1 MSRPINDGLLYFPF
15 DCDFFANKTT
25 KIIRAHYG
33 AEGILMY
40 LYILCDIYKNGYFTK
55 VDNDYI
61 DIISTDLGIAEN
73 TITEILKFLTE
84 RSVFDLSIYEK
95 DGVLTSKDIQLCFQE
110 AIKARAKRKPRIIE
124 NYWLLAVSE
133 TAEHIKQKN
142 KSENNPLTNGDK
154 SEINPHTE
162 DSYSEIYDT
171 NKRKENKS
179 KEKEIKEKQ
188 IKENKTSD
196 GLGLVVDF
204 YKKYFGDIKQEE
216 TDRLAELL
224 EKYEDK
230 LIMECILIAAQKGVK
245 KLSYII
251 GILKNLDKSG
261 ISTLEQYERS
271 KRNDTFTGAN
281 EKHNEQHTEEYG
293 TTV

>member
-1 MSRPINDGLLYFPF
+1 MNIDESKTKDILN
-15 DCDFFANKTT
+15 FFADRE
-25 KIIRAHYG
+25 IFDSD
-33 AEGILMY
+33 L
-40 LYILCDIYKNGYFTK
+40 YKNQS
-55 VDNDYI
+55 V
-61 DIISTDLGIAEN
+61 IS
-73 TITEILKFLTE
+73 
-84 RSVFDLSIYEK
+84 
-95 DGVLTSKDIQLCFQE
+95 SKDIQLCFQA
-110 AIKARAKRKPRIIE
+110 AIRSRAKKNPRIVQ
-124 NYWLLAVSE
+124 NYWILAADE
-133 TAEHIKQKN
+133 TESYILFSDKG
-142 KSENNPLTNGDK
+142 ENNNIF
-154 SEINPHTE
+154 SEKNPVMS

-196 GLGLVVDF
+196 GLVLVVDF

-230 LIMECILIAAQKGVK
+230 LIMECILIAAQKGIK

-261 ISTLEQYERS
+261 ITTLEQYERS